1 MKKKLNLPILLI
13 ISIILGLIIGLIFK
27 DKIMFLKPIGN
38 IYLNLMYT
46 IVVPLVLFTLTS
58 AIANMSSLKRLSKIL
73 KNVLLIFIIT
83 SLISAIFMII
93 TLKIVNPV
101 SSSIELEQ
109 GVVEN
114 IDIASK
120 IVDMFTVSDFNL
132 LFSKSNILPL
142 IIFSILLGIAISR
155 VGDNNIKNT
164 IEKLSK
170 ITLEMTNIIIT
181 LAPIGLFAY
190 FAVLANELG
199 TLILIDYMK
208 SFIIYFISSILYFLI
223 LYTLYLYI
231 AGRGKLVKKFY
242 KNIIPSV
249 LTSFATQSSLATL
262 PTNIKT
268 CKNLDI
274 SDDVADVTLSL
285 GSTIHMEGSSMASIL
300 KIVFLAGIFNISF
313 TGIDN
318 YLIAILVAILSS
330 VVMAGIPSG
339 GLIGEML
346 IVSLYGFP
354 ISAFPI
360 IATIGLIIDAPA
372 TCINSSGDIVSALLV
387 DKMMKKA

>member
-120 IVDMFTVSDFNL
+120 IDDMFTVSDFNL

-155 VGDNNIKNT
+155 VGDNSIKNT

-223 LYTLYLYI
+223 FYTLYLYI

-249 LTSFATQSSLATL
+249 STSFATQSSLATL

-268 CKNLDI
+268 CKNLNI

-372 TCINSSGDIVSALLV
+372 TCINASGDIVSALLV
-387 DKMMKKA
+387 DKMMKKT

>member
-155 VGDNNIKNT
+155 VGDNSIKNT

-223 LYTLYLYI
+223 FYTLYLYI

-249 LTSFATQSSLATL
+249 STSFATQSSLATL

-268 CKNLDI
+268 CKNLNI

-372 TCINSSGDIVSALLV
+372 TCINASGDIVSALLV
-387 DKMMKKA
+387 DKMMKNT

>member
-73 KNVLLIFIIT
+73 KNVLIIFIIT

-155 VGDNNIKNT
+155 VGDNSIKNT

-223 LYTLYLYI
+223 FYTLYLYF

-249 LTSFATQSSLATL
+249 STSFATQSSLATL

-268 CKNLDI
+268 CKNLNI

-372 TCINSSGDIVSALLV
+372 TCINASGDIVSALLV
-387 DKMMKKA
+387 DKMMKNT

>member
-13 ISIILGLIIGLIFK
+13 ISIILGLIIGIIFK

-155 VGDNNIKNT
+155 VGDNSIKNT

-223 LYTLYLYI
+223 FYTLYLYI

-249 LTSFATQSSLATL
+249 STSFATQSSLATL

-268 CKNLDI
+268 CKNLNI

-372 TCINSSGDIVSALLV
+372 PCINASGDIVSAFFV
-387 DKMMKKA
+387 DKMM